1 MFACST
7 ACMSTDRPT
16 PLGRVRL
23 PVLLAFLGVAVAV
36 AGVGAGV
43 VIERAANDGPPAA
56 TAETTPADAILAEA
70 RSTATG
76 SVSGAADATGAVVS
90 ILATVAQESGF
101 GPASESVAEGS
112 GFVLDEEGRI
122 VTNDHVVDGASE
134 INVAFADGTKADA
147 TLLATDPLLDLAVIQ
162 VDVDDATLEPLR
174 LGTAETLRVGET
186 VVAIGNPFGLE
197 RSVSAGIVSAL
208 GRQITAPNGFTL
220 SNAIQTDAA
229 INHGNSGGPL
239 LDEDGLVIG
248 VNAQIADSGVDANVG
263 IGFAVA
269 LDEAAREAI
278 ASMARGETVEHAW
291 LGVSLDDVDAILAT
305 SGELEATQGA
315 LVTGVVAG
323 GPADE
328 AAFRGGTTLTAID
341 GAQYC
346 LGGDVVVAV
355 DGASVRDAGDLQR
368 AVAAFAPG
376 TAVEVEVVR
385 SDGSRSTLDVELGTQ
400 PTTAPEATT
409 GCGPS

>member
-1 MFACST
+1 MGA
-7 ACMSTDRPT
+7 DRPT
-16 PLGRVRL
+16 TTRGRVRL
-23 PVLLAFLGVAVAV
+23 LVLLSFLVVALAV
-36 AGVGAGV
+36 AGIGVGV
-43 VIERAANDGPPAA
+43 MIERAADEGSPSA
-56 TAETTPADAILAEA
+56 TATVETTSADASPDEPGY
-70 RSTATG
+70 STTDSIVDVA
-76 SVSGAADATGAVVS
+76 GAASGVVS
-90 ILATVAQESGF
+90 IVATMAQESRF
-101 GPASESVAEGS
+101 GPSSESVAEGS
-112 GFVLDEEGRI
+112 GFVLDDEGRI

-162 VDVDDATLEPLR
+162 VEVDAATLEPLR
-174 LGTAETLRVGET
+174 LGKAETLRVGET

-239 LDEDGLVIG
+239 LDEDGQVIG

-263 IGFAVA
+263 VGFAVA

-305 SGELEATQGA
+305 SGQLEATQGA
-315 LVTGVVAG
+315 LVTGIVAG
-323 GPADE
+323 GPADD
-328 AAFRGGTTLTAID
+328 AGFRGGTTLTTID

-346 LGGDVVVAV
+346 LGGDLVVAV
-355 DGASVRDAGDLQR
+355 DGATVRGAGDLQQ
-368 AVAAFAPG
+368 AVAALAPG
-376 TAVEVEVVR
+376 TTVDVEVVR
-385 SDGSRSTLDVELGTQ
+385 SDGSRVTLDVELGTQ
-400 PTTAPEATT
+400 PTTAPAATT

>member
-1 MFACST
+1 
-7 ACMSTDRPT
+7 MSTDRPPT
-16 PLGRVRL
+16 PGRVRIL
-23 PVLLAFLGVAVAV
+23 VLLSFLVAAVAV
-36 AGVGAGV
+36 AGIGAGV
-43 VIERAANDGPPAA
+43 VIERAADDGSPSSSAPVESTPDASPD
-56 TAETTPADAILAEA
+56 EPSSSTTDSIVDAAEA
-70 RSTATG
+70 A
-76 SVSGAADATGAVVS
+76 SGVVS
-90 ILATVAQESGF
+90 VLATMAQGSGF
-101 GPASESVAEGS
+101 GPSGESVAEGS

-134 INVAFADGTKADA
+134 IDVAFADGTKADA

-162 VDVDDATLEPLR
+162 VEVDAATLEPLR
-174 LGTAETLRVGET
+174 LGRAETLRVGET

-239 LDEDGLVIG
+239 LDDDGQVIG

-263 IGFAVA
+263 VGFAVA

-278 ASMARGETVEHAW
+278 ASMAQGETVEHAW

-305 SGELEATQGA
+305 SGQLEATQGA

-328 AAFRGGTTLTAID
+328 AGFRGGTALTTID

-355 DGASVRDAGDLQR
+355 DGATVREVGDLQH
-368 AVAAFAPG
+368 AVAALAPG
-376 TAVEVEVVR
+376 TTVDVEVVR
-385 SDGSRSTLDVELGTQ
+385 SDGSRVTLEVELGTQ